1 VTDFVVKDSGERR
14 TFATGSVRDRGD
26 LKPRPDLISPFA
38 LMRVG
43 EHMRKGAAKY
53 GERNWY
59 LGQPFSEIT
68 ASMYRHLL
76 QWLQGDEE
84 EDHLAAI
91 VFGAQAL
98 MHYREM
104 IDRGVLPAELDDMP
118 QYQPAAVDAQE

>member
-1 VTDFVVKDSGERR
+1 MSEFVVKDSGDRR
-14 TFATGSVRDRGD
+14 TFSTGSVRDRGD
-26 LKPRPDLISPFA
+26 LKPRPDMISPFA
-38 LMRVG
+38 LMRIG

-53 GERNWY
+53 GPWNWQ

-68 ASMYRHLL
+68 ASMHRHLL
-76 QWLQGDEE
+76 QWEQGDQE

-118 QYQPAAVDAQE
+118 EYGPQVPQGD